1 MIRSALRPLVFVLP
15 LAVLMSACGSPTTP
29 TTTTSTTTTT
39 TTTTTTP
46 TTVSA
51 TETFNGSLVSGD
63 TKVHTFHTMPG
74 VVTLTLVSLD
84 PSTLY
89 PPVGLGLGMWDGI
102 TCTLV
107 LASTTAAPATV
118 MTGTAS
124 IETDLCVKVWDPGP
138 FATDFTLSYQVTV
151 THLAKSSS

>member
-1 MIRSALRPLVFVLP
+1 MIRAALRPLVFVLP
-15 LAVLMSACGSPTTP
+15 LAALMSACGSPTTP
-29 TTTTSTTTTT
+29 TTTTGTTTTT
-39 TTTTTTP
+39 TTTTTS

-89 PPVGLGLGMWDGI
+89 PV
-102 TCTLV
+102 
-107 LASTTAAPATV
+107 
-118 MTGTAS
+118 
-124 IETDLCVKVWDPGP
+124 
-138 FATDFTLSYQVTV
+138 SY
-151 THLAKSSS
+151 THLRAHETPEHLVCRLL

>member
-1 MIRSALRPLVFVLP
+1 MIRPALRPLVFVLP
-15 LAVLMSACGSPTTP
+15 LAALMSACGSPTTP
-29 TTTTSTTTTT
+29 TTTTGTTTTT
-39 TTTTTTP
+39 TT

-107 LASTTAAPATV
+107 VASTTAAPATV
-118 MTGTAS
+118 LTGTAS
-124 IETDLCVKVWDPGP
+124 VETDLCVKVWDPGP
-138 FATDFTLSYQVTV
+138 FATDFTLGYQVTAV
-151 THLAKSSS
+151 HRAKASS

>member
-15 LAVLMSACGSPTTP
+15 LAALMSACGSPTAP
-29 TTTTSTTTTT
+29 TTTASTTTTT
-39 TTTTTTP
+39 TTTTTS

-89 PPVGLGLGMWDGI
+89 PPLGLGLGMWDGI

-124 IETDLCVKVWDPGP
+124 VETDLCVKVWDPGP
-138 FATDFTLSYQVTV
+138 FATDFTLGYQVTV

>member
-15 LAVLMSACGSPTTP
+15 LAALMSACGSPTTP
-29 TTTTSTTTTT
+29 TTTTGTTTTT
-39 TTTTTTP
+39 TTTTTS

-107 LASTTAAPATV
+107 VASTTAAPATV
-118 MTGTAS
+118 LTGTAS
-124 IETDLCVKVWDPGP
+124 VETDLCVKVWDPGP
-138 FATDFTLSYQVTV
+138 FATDFTLGYQVTAI
-151 THLAKSSS
+151 HRAKASS